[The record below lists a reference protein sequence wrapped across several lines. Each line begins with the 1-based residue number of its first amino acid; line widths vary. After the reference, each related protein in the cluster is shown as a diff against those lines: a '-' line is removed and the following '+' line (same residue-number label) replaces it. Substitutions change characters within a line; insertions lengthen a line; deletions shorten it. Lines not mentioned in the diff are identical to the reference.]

1 MVVAQRLDGGANYR
15 WLEWKAFN
23 YVFQTVSGEDFKL
36 SQHKEMETVW
46 SDGYSHYP
54 DLTLTHY
61 KPEEI
66 SHCVP

>member
-36 SQHKEMETVW
+36 SQHKEMETV
-46 SDGYSHYP
+46 
-54 DLTLTHY
+54 
-61 KPEEI
+61 
-66 SHCVP
+66 